1 MITKE
6 AYCEEHN
13 LNYEGIY
20 LIHNDIS
27 ILTSRCDLCE
37 EEFNIERKKDE
48 DQEIK
53 LKNDENALKLLNTFE
68 KSNIPLRYREK
79 DFDNYV
85 CDNDENKLNALK
97 LIKNNQVIG
106 LGSGRAA
113 TSLVKSLAKLIKLKN
128 YNIKGI
134 PTSLQIKLVAEKAG
148 IELIQSDQVNHI
160 DIVFDGADQ
169 IDSEKYVIKGG
180 GGALLRENIL
190 FSLANKVVVMADKTK
205 FVKNFTRTV
214 PIEIH
219 PLARNT
225 IINSIKKLG
234 GESKIRSLD
243 RGYPFFTENGN
254 IILDCDFGTIKNPKT
269 LTQKIKLIP
278 GVLESGIFLRKPDI
292 IYKAKT
298 NGKFEI
304 I

>member
-1 MITKE
+1 MSYDDAME
-6 AYCEEHN
+6 A
-13 LNYEGIY
+13 LSS
-20 LIHNDIS
+20 D
-27 ILTSRCDLCE
+27 
-37 EEFNIERKKDE
+37 
-48 DQEIK
+48 
-53 LKNDENALKLLNTFE
+53 
-68 KSNIPLRYREK
+68 
-79 DFDNYV
+79 
-85 CDNDENKLNALK
+85 ALK

-148 IELIQSDQVNHI
+148 IELIESDQGNHI
-160 DIVFDGADQ
+160 DIVVDGADQ
-169 IDSEKYVIKGG
+169 IDSQKYVIKGG

-190 FSLANKVVVMADKTK
+190 FSLADKVVVMADKTK

-219 PLARNT
+219 PLARNA
-225 IINSIKKLG
+225 IINSIKKFG

-269 LTQKIKLIP
+269 LTQKIKQIP
-278 GVLESGIFLRKPDI
+278 GVLESGIFLKKPDI

>member
-1 MITKE
+1 MSYDDAME
-6 AYCEEHN
+6 A
-13 LNYEGIY
+13 LS
-20 LIHNDIS
+20 ND
-27 ILTSRCDLCE
+27 
-37 EEFNIERKKDE
+37 
-48 DQEIK
+48 
-53 LKNDENALKLLNTFE
+53 
-68 KSNIPLRYREK
+68 
-79 DFDNYV
+79 
-85 CDNDENKLNALK
+85 ALK
-97 LIKNNQVIG
+97 LIKNNQIIG

-113 TSLVKSLAKLIKLKN
+113 TLLVKSLGKLIKLKD

-148 IELIQSDQVNHI
+148 IQLIESDQVSHI

-169 IDSEKYVIKGG
+169 IDSQKYVIKGG

-219 PLARNT
+219 PLARNA

-243 RGYPFFTENGN
+243 RSYPFFTENGN

-269 LTQKIKLIP
+269 LTQKIKQIP